1 VPEAAQASQ
10 RENKDGNT
18 AEGGRKIIRIMGYF
32 PGQSALM
39 VKTKRITTKKK

>member
-18 AEGGRKIIRIMGYF
+18 AVGGRKIKIMGYF

-39 VKTKRITTKKK
+39 VKTKRITTIKK